1 MRVLLIED
9 DSAVARSV
17 ELMLGGHGFN
27 VYTTD
32 LGEEGID
39 LGKLYDYDI
48 IILDL
53 NLPDMHGYDVLRKL
67 RAAKVAG
74 IKVPD
79 LEVHGDAGGLLVVG
93 WGSTYGAIR
102 VAVDQARRAGLRV
115 GHAHIRNIHP
125 LPANTDEV
133 LRRYDRVIVPEMNLG
148 QLVKVLRDLT
158 LIDCVSVPKVKGQ
171 AFKVSEVLAAIRHHQ
186 VVEAK

>member
-1 MRVLLIED
+1 
-9 DSAVARSV
+9 
-17 ELMLGGHGFN
+17 
-27 VYTTD
+27 
-32 LGEEGID
+32 
-39 LGKLYDYDI
+39 
-48 IILDL
+48 
-53 NLPDMHGYDVLRKL
+53 
-67 RAAKVAG
+67 VAG

-79 LEVHGDAGGLLVVG
+79 LEVYGDEGGLLVVG
-93 WGSTYGAIR
+93 WGSTFGAIR
-102 VAVDQARRAGLRV
+102 VAVDQARRTGLRV
-115 GHAHIRNIHP
+115 GHAHIRHINP
-125 LPANTDEV
+125 LPANTDAV